1 MHLARIREYYAQ
13 QGVMPSYAQLSLLL
27 RFKAKNASF
36 KLAAR
41 LVASGHLKV
50 GPGGRLAPDELF
62 FAVPVVDETV
72 PAGSGE
78 PADPVGGFSD
88 EMIHRMLVGPKAKPA
103 MVQITG
109 DSMIEAGV
117 LDGDRVVLDCGVT
130 AQDGDFVVAKVDGRY
145 TMKEYR
151 LQRRNPVLL
160 PRNPRYA
167 PIEPRSELH
176 ILGVVTGIVR
186 RVRKARPM
194 RAKPAAEHRQRGD
207 AS

>member
-1 MHLARIREYYAQ
+1 
-13 QGVMPSYAQLSLLL
+13 MPSYAQLSQLL

-50 GPGGRLAPDELF
+50 GPGGRLAPDERF
-62 FAVPVVDETV
+62 FEVPIVDETV

-78 PADPVGGFSD
+78 PADPAGGFSD
-88 EMIHRMLVGPKAKPA
+88 QAIHRMLVGPKLKTA
-103 MVQITG
+103 MVQVTG

-117 LDGDRVVLDCGVT
+117 LDGDSVVLDCDVT
-130 AQDGDFVVAKVDGRY
+130 PQDGDFVVAKVDGRY

-151 LQRRNPVLL
+151 LQRRKPMLM
-160 PRNPRYA
+160 PRNALYA

-176 ILGVVTGIVR
+176 IVGVVTGLVR
-186 RVRKARPM
+186 RVRKARPTCVN
-194 RAKPAAEHRQRGD
+194 PAADHRKLGD